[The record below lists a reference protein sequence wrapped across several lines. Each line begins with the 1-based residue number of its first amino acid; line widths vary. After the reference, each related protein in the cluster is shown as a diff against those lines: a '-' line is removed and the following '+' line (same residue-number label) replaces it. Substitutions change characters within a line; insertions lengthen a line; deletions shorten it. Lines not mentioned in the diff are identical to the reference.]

1 MGLNNLVRS
10 RGFRNFMAK
19 LYGWGASVVILGAL
33 FKINHYP
40 YADLMLIIGLGTE
53 SLIFFFSAFEPPH
66 VEPDWSLVYPELS
79 GMYQGEGQLEGKKSK
94 KKPIDELDDMLA
106 EAKIEQNLIQRL
118 GEGIRR
124 LSDSTLGLA
133 DISDATSV
141 TSEYVENVKV
151 ASSSVGELSDSYAK
165 TNDLLNQGLET
176 TEMHSNN
183 LKAASTSAASLSSA
197 YDDASNSIRENLGA
211 SDEFA
216 TSVRQA
222 SDSANIL
229 AQKYSES
236 AEKISESADK
246 LDFTGLESK
255 DFHDQLKKVSENLV
269 ALNTVYELQLQGT
282 NENVESNVKLQS
294 TLSQFLES
302 LNSSV
307 EKTST
312 YQENLSAINEIYAKQ
327 LEGSESQVE
336 TAGQLKNTMDEF
348 LASLQSS
355 IDMTSKYK
363 VEVDSLAQN
372 VAALNKVYGNMLS
385 AMNVNIGG

>member
-1 MGLNNLVRS
+1 MGLSNLVRS

-53 SLIFFFSAFEPPH
+53 SVIFFFSAFEPPH

-79 GMYQGEGQLEGKKSK
+79 GMYQDGGQLEGKNK

-106 EAKIEQNLIQRL
+106 AANIEQDLINRL
-118 GEGIRR
+118 GDGIHR
-124 LSDSTLGLA
+124 LSESTSGLA
-133 DISDATSV
+133 DISDAAGV
-141 TSEYVENVKV
+141 TNEYVENVRT
-151 ASSSVGELSDSYAK
+151 ASSSASELSNSYAK
-165 TNDLLNQGLET
+165 TSEVLNQDLEVA
-176 TEMHSNN
+176 ESHSNN
-183 LKAASTSAASLSSA
+183 LKSASTSAAGLSSA
-197 YDDASNSIRENLGA
+197 YEEASNSIRENLNA
-211 SDEFA
+211 SGEFA
-216 TSVRQA
+216 SSVKQA
-222 SDSANIL
+222 SESANEL
-229 AQKYSES
+229 AQRYSES
-236 AEKISESADK
+236 AEKISESASK
-246 LDFTGLESK
+246 LEFTGLESQ

-294 TLSQFLES
+294 TLNQFLGS
-302 LNSSV
+302 LNDSV

-327 LEGSESQVE
+327 LEGSERQVE
-336 TAGQLKNTMDEF
+336 TAGQLKDTMDEF
-348 LASLQSS
+348 LSNLQSS

-363 VEVDSLAQN
+363 VEVDALAQN